1 MTQNVGYGLK
11 IIRDFDAYR
20 VGSKIIVKNSGRV
33 ASDRAQWMV
42 DQGFVQIDPT
52 SGRVT
57 ITDKGRGMIGT
68 DLNSRTKAKA
78 ETFITSHPKFFM
90 FGDRLVA
97 VDDPSAYISRYVADH
112 YIDNGVLIPRGD
124 GFYMRF
130 QSEVVVSPDEL
141 EPVLE
146 FLRCL
151 RLTSVPT

>member
-1 MTQNVGYGLK
+1 MTRNVGYGLK
-11 IIRDFDAYR
+11 IIRDFENYR

-33 ASDRAQWMV
+33 ASDRCQWMI
-42 DQGFVQIDPT
+42 DQGFV
-52 SGRVT
+52 SVASNGRVV
-57 ITDKGRGMIGT
+57 ITDKGRGMIGNE
-68 DLNSRTKAKA
+68 LNSRTKTRA
-78 ETFITSHPKFFM
+78 EMFILSHTKFFM

-97 VDDPSAYISRYVADH
+97 VDDPLDYISRYVADH
-112 YIDNGVLIPRGD
+112 FIDNGVLVDRGD

-151 RLTSVPT
+151 RLT